1 MKAKNIIIM
10 ALAGILLTAC
20 KDKTYKPPTL
30 DAMRSADKARATWA
44 REAEENILRPWK
56 HKQAGWIQLQRIVY
70 QPFMAKKAIIPLIKR
85 MTTNHPVWE
94 KIINHPKKQNNKR
107 IWYYM

>member
-30 DAMRSADKARATWA
+30 AAMRSADKARAAWA
-44 REAEENILRPWK
+44 RETEEHPATLE
-56 HKQAGWIQLQRIVY
+56 IQSNNADSIAVD
-70 QPFMAKKAIIPLIKR
+70 I
-85 MTTNHPVWE
+85 TSTNSNTIGRNTNEHHSSIE
-94 KIINHPKKQNNKR
+94 ETEE
-107 IWYYM
+107 

>member
-30 DAMRSADKARATWA
+30 DAMRSADKARAAWA
-44 REAEENILRPWK
+44 REAEEHPVTVK
-56 HKQAGWIQLQRIVY
+56 HKQAGWIPLQRIVY
-70 QPFMAKKAIIPLIKR
+70 QPFIAKKATIPLIKR

-94 KIINHPKKQNNKR
+94 KIINHPKKQKNKR